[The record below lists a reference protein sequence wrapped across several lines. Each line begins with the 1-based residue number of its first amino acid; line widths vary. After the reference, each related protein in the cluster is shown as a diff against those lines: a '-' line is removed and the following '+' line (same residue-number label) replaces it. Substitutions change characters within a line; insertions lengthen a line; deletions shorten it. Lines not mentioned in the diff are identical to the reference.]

1 VNLNESGSQTP
12 RGTRGSAKRLARWFR
27 RRRHMM
33 ALNALRGASYA
44 VGTSVVGLIAWWVES
59 RY

>member
-1 VNLNESGSQTP
+1 MKFNEAGS
-12 RGTRGSAKRLARWFR
+12 RASRKCRARVKYVAQWLQ
-27 RRRHMM
+27 RRRHVM

-44 VGTSVVGLIAWWVES
+44 AGTSVVGLIAWWIET